1 MSMNRNCCRML
12 MYVMLGCSSRGQDSV
27 VTGQEQHLS
36 DCDNYVVEYRRCTAL
51 SAGDEVAAQR
61 AKTLAATF
69 LSNGSLDA
77 SIQEAQSARCREGAR
92 QLRASCR

>member
-1 MSMNRNCCRML
+1 MNKGRSTLFML
-12 MYVMLGCSSRGQDSV
+12 AAIACSSRSQDSM
-27 VTGQEQHLS
+27 VTGRERLS
-36 DCDNYVVEYRRCTAL
+36 DCDDYVVEYRRCTAL
-51 SAGDEVAAQR
+51 SAGDEIAAQR
-61 AKTLAATF
+61 TKTLAATF